1 MITSTGI
8 GSGLDV
14 ESLVNQLV
22 AAEGQPQQLRLNR
35 QEAKLQAT
43 LSAMGTLKSEL
54 AGFKD
59 AVAKLDSPSAFQ
71 AIKASVGNTDLLTVS
86 AAAKAAIGT
95 YSVEVQ
101 QLAQAQKLAS
111 KAFADPSATLGT
123 GTLSFRFGSY
133 DNDANTFTGN
143 PETPP
148 KLVTIDAAHN
158 SLSGIRDAVNEADIG
173 VQANIINDGTGDRL
187 VFTAQTMGLANSLEI
202 TVSDEDG
209 NNLDDGGLSQ
219 LAYDPT
225 GTDPGNGKN
234 LMETVAAQDARLVV
248 DGLTVTRPQNTITG
262 MIEGVTL
269 ELNSAELDSPTTL
282 TVEADGQVA
291 SQSVNGFIESFNSLA
306 KTLNSLSSY
315 NPETREKGPL
325 LGDASL
331 RGIENR
337 LRRAASDIVT
347 GLSGPYQTLAD
358 IGITTQRD
366 GTLKLDE
373 SKLQQVV
380 EADPEAVARLFTGG
394 GKSSDPS
401 VRFVE
406 AADGAQ
412 AGEFAVNVTQL
423 ATQGEYTGNAISSN
437 FPFPWSGSAI
447 TIDADN
453 DEFTLKVDGGEAT
466 TISLTQKTYDDGTA
480 LAAEIQSQIN
490 GNPSLSEAGSQVTV
504 EFINDRF
511 EIRSSRYGGSSNI
524 EILAL
529 DPSPSETTTQTLG
542 LTVKSGNAGEDVA
555 GTIGGQAATGSGRF
569 LTGNDRAEGIR
580 LEILGETSGA
590 RGSVT
595 FSRGVATHLNTYLD
609 QVLDSEGFLEN
620 RIDSLNDRVGGFD
633 EQREDL
639 ARRLD
644 AIEKR
649 YRAQFTALDS
659 LLGQL
664 QTTSSFLSQQLANLP
679 GSRST

>member
-22 AAEGQPQQLRLNR
+22 AAEGRPQQLRLNR

-54 AGFKD
+54 ASFKD
-59 AVAKLDSPSAFQ
+59 AVSKLDSPSAFQ
-71 AIKASVGNTDLLTVS
+71 AIKASVGNRDLLTAS
-86 AAAKAAIGT
+86 AAAKAATGT

-111 KAFADPSATLGT
+111 KAFADSSAALGT

-133 DNDANTFTGN
+133 DNDTNTFTGN
-143 PETPP
+143 PDRSAQI
-148 KLVTIDAAHN
+148 VTIDSAHN

-202 TVSDEDG
+202 TVNDEDG
-209 NNLDDGGLSQ
+209 NNLNDSGLSQ

-225 GTDPGNGKN
+225 GADSGSGKN
-234 LMETVAAQDARLVV
+234 LTETVAAQDARLVV

-282 TVEADGQVA
+282 TVAADGHIA
-291 SQSVNGFIESFNSLA
+291 SKSVNGFVEAFNSLA

-315 NPETREKGPL
+315 NPETQEKGPL

-337 LRRAASDIVT
+337 LRRVASDTVT

-380 EADPEAVARLFTGG
+380 ESDPEAVARLFTGG
-394 GKSSDPS
+394 GSSSDPL

-406 AADGAQ
+406 ATDEAQ
-412 AGEFAVNVTQL
+412 AGEFAVNVTQP
-423 ATQGEYTGNAISSN
+423 ATQGKYTGNDISSN
-437 FPFPWSGSAI
+437 FPFPWSSSTI

-453 DEFTLKVDGGEAT
+453 DEFTLKVDGGEAVM
-466 TISLTQKTYDDGTA
+466 ISLTQQTYNDGMA
-480 LAAEIQSQIN
+480 LAQEIQSQIN
-490 GNPSLSEAGSQVTV
+490 ANPTLSEAGSQVTV

-511 EIRSSRYGGSSNI
+511 EIHSSRYGSSSNV

-542 LTVKSGNAGEDVA
+542 LVVKSGNAGEDVA

-569 LTGNDRAEGIR
+569 LTGNDRAAGIQ
-580 LEILGETSGA
+580 LEILGESPGA
-590 RGSVT
+590 RGDIA
-595 FSRGVATHLNTYLD
+595 FSRGVAAHLNTYLD
-609 QVLDSEGFLEN
+609 QVLDSDGFLEN
-620 RIDSLNDRVGGFD
+620 RIDGLNDRIGDFG

-639 ARRLD
+639 AQRLD

-649 YRAQFTALDS
+649 YRAQFTVLDS

-664 QTTSSFLSQQLANLP
+664 QTTSSFLSQQIANLP

>member
-22 AAEGQPQQLRLNR
+22 AAEGRPQQLRLNR
-35 QEAKLQAT
+35 QEAKMQAT

-54 AGFKD
+54 ASFKD
-59 AVAKLDSPSAFQ
+59 AVSKLDSPSAFQ
-71 AIKASVGNTDLLTVS
+71 AIKASVGNRDLLTAS
-86 AAAKAAIGT
+86 AAAKAATGT

-111 KAFADPSATLGT
+111 KAFADSSAALGT

-133 DNDANTFTGN
+133 DNNTNTFTGN
-143 PETPP
+143 PDRTAQI
-148 KLVTIDAAHN
+148 VTIDSAHN

-209 NNLDDGGLSQ
+209 NNLDESGLSQ

-225 GTDPGNGKN
+225 GADSGSGKS
-234 LMETVAAQDARLVV
+234 LTETVAAQDARLVV

-282 TVEADGQVA
+282 TVAADGHIA
-291 SQSVNGFIESFNSLA
+291 SKSVNGFVEAFNSLA

-315 NPETREKGPL
+315 NPETQEKGPL

-337 LRRAASDIVT
+337 LRRVASDTVT
-347 GLSGPYQTLAD
+347 GLSGPYRTLAD

-380 EADPEAVARLFTGG
+380 ESDPEAVARLFTGG
-394 GKSSDPS
+394 GSSSDPL

-406 AADGAQ
+406 ATDEAQ
-412 AGEFAVNVTQL
+412 AGEFAVNVTQP
-423 ATQGEYTGNAISSN
+423 ATQGKYTGNV
-437 FPFPWSGSAI
+437 FSGSGSPI

-453 DEFTLKVDGGEAT
+453 DEFTLKVDGGEAVM
-466 TISLTQKTYDDGTA
+466 ISLTQQTYNDGMA
-480 LAAEIQSQIN
+480 LAQEIQSQIN
-490 GNPSLSEAGSQVTV
+490 VNPTLSGAGSQVTI

-511 EIRSSRYGGSSNI
+511 EIRSSRYGSGSNV

-555 GTIGGQAATGSGRF
+555 GTIGAQAATGSGRF
-569 LTGNDRAEGIR
+569 LTGSDRAEGIR
-580 LEILGETSGA
+580 LEILGESSGA
-590 RGSVT
+590 RGSIS
-595 FSRGVATHLNTYLD
+595 FSRGVAAHLNTYLD

-620 RIDSLNDRVGGFD
+620 RIDGLNHRIGDFS

-639 ARRLD
+639 VQRLD

-649 YRAQFTALDS
+649 YRAQFTVLDS

-664 QTTSSFLSQQLANLP
+664 QTTSSFLSQQIANLP
-679 GSRST
+679 GNRSA